1 MTIGELA
8 KHQHSPLPDESTT
21 GTHAFTLNRHYNT
34 DSVARQSVSVGSGLI
49 VMGAKTSAS
58 DYAGTSDISQASK
71 TSITGSNLPHNN
83 IQPYISI
90 YMYQRLS

>member
-8 KHQHSPLPDESTT
+8 SHNHSPAPDESTT

-34 DSVARQSVSVGSGLI
+34 DSVARQSVSAGSGLI

-58 DYAGTSDISQASK
+58 DYAGVSDISQASK
-71 TSITGSNLPHNN
+71 TTSSGSGVAHNN
-83 IQPYISI
+83 LQPYIGVYI
-90 YMYQRLS
+90 YVRTL